1 MGVRHSRSDKVSAKE
16 ARFAAPSSM
25 RAANL
30 SARREPEMI
39 DSRLAT
45 AVDEPGPS
53 FSLISFTNGL
63 MLVAPELN
71 TWLWPRFVDN
81 IERRFGG
88 TAEASEARRGN
99 DVSDACFA
107 GLRAEAQS
115 NFLRARR
122 WRAKQGREAV
132 VNAADGIEIVLELVV
147 GKGLDDHPGA
157 IFGERLKNVLRR
169 ADGIAHVVQAIKHRN
184 EIVFFPGKFL
194 GGGHIEADA
203 IDQAVAFSGCACAFN
218 GLVVII
224 EAEEMRFGEG
234 LGHQ

>member
-39 DSRLAT
+39 DSRLGT
-45 AVDEPGPS
+45 AVDESGPS

-71 TWLWPRFVDN
+71 TWLWPRFVDDV
-81 IERRFGG
+81 EGRFGG
-88 TAEASEARRGN
+88 TAEASEAGRGD
-99 DVSDACFA
+99 DVSDARFA

-122 WRAKQGREAV
+122 WRAKQSREAV
-132 VNAADGIEIVLELVV
+132 INAADRIEIVLELVV

-157 IFGERLKNVLRR
+157 VFGERLKNVLSRT
-169 ADGIAHVVQAIKHRN
+169 DGIAHIVQAIEDRN
-184 EIVFFPGKFL
+184 EVVSFPGKFL

-203 IDQAVAFSGCACAFN
+203 IGEAVAFSGCARAFD

-224 EAEEMRFGEG
+224 EAEEMRFGKG
-234 LGHQ
+234 LGH